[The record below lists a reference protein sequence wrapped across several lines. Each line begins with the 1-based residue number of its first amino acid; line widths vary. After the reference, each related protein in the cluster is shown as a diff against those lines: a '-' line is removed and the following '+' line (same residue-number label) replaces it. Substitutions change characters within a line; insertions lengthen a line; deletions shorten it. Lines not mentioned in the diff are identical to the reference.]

1 MNIHHSIFR
10 IISSFHFIVKI
21 TFLCF
26 SAAAA
31 AFFFFFATECPDIK
45 YKILNYTV
53 LTEFERSHPWWLAC
67 LPLDP
72 RFAGSNVASKN
83 PQHTFLWR
91 VSKAVGPMLEDLR
104 AC

>member
-1 MNIHHSIFR
+1 MNVHHSIFR

-26 SAAAA
+26 SAV
-31 AFFFFFATECPDIK
+31 FVFATERPDIK

-72 RFAGSNVASKN
+72 RFAGSNVANKN

-91 VSKAVGPMLEDLR
+91 VSKAVGVYVVR
-104 AC
+104 F